1 VILLSQFETLSKE
14 YEDRIRFFQL
24 DAGKNRDF
32 LQTLKIKGV
41 PTFLFYKDNKV
52 VSFLAGGK
60 VKIEDVQ
67 EETEKLLS

>member
-14 YEDRIRFFQL
+14 YEGRARFFQL
-24 DAGKNRDF
+24 DAGKNRNF
-32 LQTLKIKGV
+32 LQKLKVKGV

-52 VSFLAGGK
+52 VSSLAGGK

-67 EETEKLLS
+67 EEAEKLLT